1 MGSSTSPCFD
11 YISDVTL
18 TKAYLRQ
25 SILRS
30 LIYVTVHIRTNNLI
44 RLEFQKKIQTEKIK
58 LLLHLMLYFSCEELP
73 FRERIDMKRPM
84 LSKVAFIG
92 RLSQPHC
99 GHTTNLTLTKSL
111 RERWNLILELIDIVE
126 TGSGL
131 LLDLCEDLVS
141 TRYVWLTGRISSVTL
156 YENFETNSKT
166 NKLWECNMK
175 IIHLTTEKSYLRS
188 VIIVK
193 DNETVTKRYR
203 TQITRHRRLK
213 LNKFRYNKLI
223 SKKNYTDYLPWYDRQ
238 NVMFVD
244 FSLASRLSII
254 MLFPLHFTS

>member
-18 TKAYLRQ
+18 AKAYLRQ

-84 LSKVAFIG
+84 LFKVAFIG
-92 RLSQPHC
+92 RLPQPHC

-166 NKLWECNMK
+166 SKLWEPNDWEIIFKKCYYRKRQRNYTQK
-175 IIHLTTEKSYLRS
+175 IP
-188 VIIVK
+188 
-193 DNETVTKRYR
+193 
-203 TQITRHRRLK
+203 
-213 LNKFRYNKLI
+213 
-223 SKKNYTDYLPWYDRQ
+223 YTDY
-238 NVMFVD
+238 
-244 FSLASRLSII
+244 
-254 MLFPLHFTS
+254 